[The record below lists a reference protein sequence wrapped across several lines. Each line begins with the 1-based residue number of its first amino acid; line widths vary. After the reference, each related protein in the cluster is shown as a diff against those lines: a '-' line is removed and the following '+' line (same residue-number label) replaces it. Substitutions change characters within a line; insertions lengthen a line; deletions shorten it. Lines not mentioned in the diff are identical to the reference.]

1 MNSIICIK
9 IISLVIACCERSKV
23 ISMEKEKYEYRNLP
37 IPGGGYVTG
46 FIFHEKKQG
55 VLYARTD
62 IGGMYRF
69 DFVSKRWINLI
80 DHVTM
85 EDLSE
90 TFPIAAAL
98 DDAHPERLYVA
109 CGINREGAGVIAV
122 SDDYGEHFIYHKI
135 PILVHGNLNGRGTGY
150 RLIVDKQNS
159 DRLIFASQQ
168 EGLWISSDRG
178 VNWEKNKAFPEEYLT
193 FVGQSGDGSALFA
206 GCAGVT
212 TKRSEHLRGHSLYVS
227 YDGGKSFE
235 ELWQPQSDEI
245 EGVRLA
251 GLVAQRYTL
260 DEKYLYVTYSVMGR
274 NAYVLE
280 NGYSCDGGSVIG
292 GRVVRYPVLSTNSAT
307 CTIIDTIDEVGTA
320 AVDNERKYT
329 KFGQGEDITPYS
341 EDMDMRNAGC
351 PEYGFSGINTTAAQ
365 PGLLICSTICKEGGD
380 SIFRSF
386 DYGECWEE
394 ILHDLDVGRMDFRAP
409 YMKPCYNGG
418 HSPIHWLTDLKINP
432 FDENEAWFNTGTGVF
447 RTKNLTEKEVVFSDW
462 CDGLEET
469 VHLNL
474 YSPPS
479 GDVQLIDILGDLG
492 GFAFRKLDEPCENS
506 FDDAEGNRY
515 ITCINVDYS
524 DLKPEFVVVTPRGN
538 WTGKTKGG
546 LIVSKDQCRTFTR
559 LPMPFGITDRL
570 DKALHRIETPNVNSG
585 WVAVSPDCQ
594 KIVWSVAEGIRLPLD
609 MVIVSQ
615 DGGQSF
621 IQAKVYDAAGALKT
635 QGGMKVFADRME
647 SSIFYGF
654 GECSQF
660 YLSRDGG
667 KTFWQREIPEV
678 CASKYADSL
687 QKDLIESDVP
697 KTGFPQIDFSL
708 IDCANKTEVRGEC
721 GKQGV
726 FYMAL
731 GKYGLWKLHYDMIQD
746 DISVIK
752 LGADGDYFYRM
763 GLGVIRPD
771 GDYYKEDKAIY
782 TAAEID
788 GVYGF
793 YRSVDDGKTFVRLN
807 EDNQMYGEINSV
819 EGDSRVY
826 GRFYLGTGSRG
837 VLYGVPKKL

>member
-1 MNSIICIK
+1 MK
-9 IISLVIACCERSKV
+9 
-23 ISMEKEKYEYRNLP
+23 KEKYEYRNLP

-69 DFVSKRWINLI
+69 DYTSKRWTSLIN
-80 DHVTM
+80 HVTM

-98 DDAHPERLYVA
+98 DDTHPERLYIA
-109 CGINREGAGVIAV
+109 CGVNGEGAGVIAV
-122 SDDYGEHFIYHKI
+122 SDDYGAHFIYHKI
-135 PILVHGNLNGRGTGY
+135 PILIHGNLNGRGTGY

-168 EGLWISSDRG
+168 EGLWVSPDRG
-178 VNWEKNKAFPEEYLT
+178 ADWEKKSAFPEDYLT
-193 FVGQSGDGSALFA
+193 FVGQNSDGNALFV

-227 YDGGKSFE
+227 YDGGESFE
-235 ELWQPQSDEI
+235 KLWQPQSDEI

-251 GLVAQRYTL
+251 GLVAQRYAL
-260 DEKYLYVTYSVMGR
+260 DEKYLYVTFSVMGR

-292 GRVVRYPVLSTNSAT
+292 GRVVRYPV
-307 CTIIDTIDEVGTA
+307 TA
-320 AVDNERKYT
+320 HSG
-329 KFGQGEDITPYS
+329 FGQGEEITPYLEGLS
-341 EDMDMRNAGC
+341 MRNAEC
-351 PEYGFSGINTTAAQ
+351 PEYGFGGINTAAAQ
-365 PGLLICSTICKEGGD
+365 PGLLICSTICKEDGD

-386 DYGECWEE
+386 DYGESWEE
-394 ILHDLDVGRMDFRAP
+394 ILHDLDVGRMDFRAS

-418 HSPIHWLTDLKINP
+418 HSLIHWLTDLKINP
-432 FDENEAWFNTGTGVF
+432 FDKNEAWFNTGTGVF

-462 CDGLEET
+462 CDGMEET

-474 YSPPS
+474 YSPPA

-492 GFAFRKLDEPCENS
+492 GFAFCSLDEPCDNS
-506 FDDAEGNRY
+506 FDDADGNRY
-515 ITCINVDYS
+515 ITCINADYS
-524 DLKPEFVVVTPRGN
+524 DKKPGFVVVTPRGN

-570 DKALHRIETPNVNSG
+570 DKALRRIETPNVNSG
-585 WVAVSPDCQ
+585 WVAVSPDCR
-594 KIVWSVAEGIRLPLD
+594 KIVWSVAEDIRLPID

-615 DGGQSF
+615 DGGKSF
-621 IQAKVYDAAGALKT
+621 TQAKVYDTTGTLKKR
-635 QGGMKVFADRME
+635 GGMKVFSDRME

-667 KTFWQREIPEV
+667 KTFWQ
-678 CASKYADSL
+678 
-687 QKDLIESDVP
+687 KDLSQSGVSQTAFP
-697 KTGFPQIDFSL
+697 KLDFSL
-708 IDCANKTEVRGEC
+708 IDCANRTEVRGEC
-721 GKQGV
+721 GKQGI

-731 GKYGLWKLHYDMIQD
+731 GEYGLWKLHYDMIQND
-746 DISVIK
+746 MSVTK
-752 LGADGDYFYRM
+752 LGLDGDYFYRM
-763 GLGVIRPD
+763 GLGIIRPD
-771 GDYYKEDKAIY
+771 GDYYKENKAIY
-782 TAAEID
+782 TAAEIN
-788 GVYGF
+788 GTYGF

-837 VLYGVPKKL
+837 VLYGMPEK

>member
-1 MNSIICIK
+1 MKN
-9 IISLVIACCERSKV
+9 
-23 ISMEKEKYEYRNLP
+23 EKYEYRNLP

-62 IGGMYRF
+62 IGGTYRF
-69 DFVSKRWINLI
+69 DYESKRWLSLI

-85 EDLSE
+85 DDLSE

-98 DDAHPERLYVA
+98 DDIHPERLYIA
-109 CGINREGAGVIAV
+109 CGVHREGAGVIAI
-122 SDDYGEHFIYHKI
+122 SDDCGAHFVYHKI
-135 PILVHGNLNGRGTGY
+135 PVLVHGNLNGRGTGY

-178 VNWEKNKAFPEEYLT
+178 ANWVKNHAFPEEYLT
-193 FVGQSGDGSALFA
+193 FVGQSSDGSALFA

-212 TKRSEHLRGHSLYVS
+212 TKRSERLRGHSLYVS
-227 YDGGKSFE
+227 YDGGISFDKM
-235 ELWQPQSDEI
+235 WQPDDGEI

-251 GLVAQRYTL
+251 GLVAQRYAL
-260 DEKYLYVTYSVMGR
+260 DEKYLYVTFSVMGR

-292 GRVVRYPVLSTNSAT
+292 GRVVRYPILSN
-307 CTIIDTIDEVGTA
+307 
-320 AVDNERKYT
+320 NE
-329 KFGQGEDITPYS
+329 FGKGEEITPNQDSMEVRQNRYH
-341 EDMDMRNAGC
+341 
-351 PEYGFSGINTTAAQ
+351 EYGFSGINTAATQ
-365 PGLLICSTICKEGGD
+365 PGLLICSTICKENGD

-386 DYGECWEE
+386 DYGESWEE
-394 ILHDLDVGRMDFRAP
+394 ILHDLDVGKMDFRTS

-447 RTKNLTEKEVVFSDW
+447 RTGNLTGEKVVFSDW
-462 CDGLEET
+462 SDGIEET

-474 YSPPS
+474 YSPPA
-479 GDVQLIDILGDLG
+479 GDVYLIDILGDLG
-492 GFAFRKLDEPCENS
+492 GFAFRNPDEQCDNS
-506 FDDAEGNRY
+506 FDDSEGNRY
-515 ITCINVDYS
+515 ITCINADYS
-524 DLKPEFVVVTPRGN
+524 DIRPEFVVVTPRGN

-546 LIVSKDQCRTFTR
+546 LIVSQDQCRTFTR
-559 LPMPFGITDRL
+559 LPMPFGITDKL

-585 WVAVSPDCQ
+585 WAAVSPDC
-594 KIVWSVAEGIRLPLD
+594 KNIVWSVAENIQLPID
-609 MVIVSQ
+609 MVITSQ
-615 DGGQSF
+615 DGGKSF
-621 IQAKVYDAAGALKT
+621 VKAKVYDVSGEVKK

-667 KTFWQREIPEV
+667 RTFWQREIPQF
-678 CASKYADSL
+678 D
-687 QKDLIESDVP
+687 
-697 KTGFPQIDFSL
+697 FPQLDFSR

-731 GKYGLWKLHYDMIQD
+731 GKYGLWKLHYDMKRD

-752 LGADGDYFYRM
+752 LGADGDIFYRM
-763 GLGVIRPD
+763 GLGVIRPG

-782 TAAEID
+782 TVAKID

-807 EDNQMYGEINSV
+807 EDNQMYGEINSM

-837 VLYGVPKKL
+837 VLYGMPCE